1 VEVIFCPY
9 IKKQVFIY
17 SMKFSRIV
25 EELLTELSGSEI
37 YQKYYNKI
45 PYEEFLSIVSA
56 DPQTIIDNE
65 TVITRMGKF
74 SKLLVSMFQ
83 KGGLKIEDLDKAK
96 EYLGYIYK
104 HSTPI
109 DINKIRELG
118 DLYNVVKQYIVQ
130 DTKNFVEVLKQLS
143 PNQDYK
149 LLYNG
154 EDWVIYQPITEKG
167 ACYLGVSTEWC
178 TTWGPYTL
186 NKKHKDRGNMF
197 ATYNKRGPLY
207 IMINKTNHD
216 DKYQFHFES
225 KQFMDVND
233 KQINKSEFFRHKDEL
248 KHYFF
253 PSLIKDVSEEQH
265 KLEISRIYL
274 LSDEEGLELVKKSIG
289 NINNLLVTSIMNGD
303 EETLP
308 TLIVDG
314 EIDGDIQIEN
324 GRLIIPVKDIRG
336 ESDGTRRVINDYRY
350 EEDNGYE
357 FVYNDIEDRY
367 YSDEDYKIELLPF
380 FKSFY
385 EGNSGE
391 ILSTLG
397 IQNYQLFETSYFENF
412 LHNKD
417 IKEELIDTVA
427 ILSRESYETQNGIAA
442 DDIEKYIHFGYR
454 DEEYNVNIV
463 YFIQFLIIKNIDK
476 IVDDT
481 YSVQDVM
488 DMYIDHYSID
498 TERDEPIYNF
508 DMTFPKYGDGSS
520 FSQKI
525 DKYFEALLEDSEGSE
540 GCVELRKKL
549 NIIVRDLFKGHN
561 KFENDHVMVNIESL
575 DIDCGDGSI
584 LITYFNKDT
593 GKRYNGKV
601 KVDNLPSYVTN
612 YQLFENLITFKK
624 NI

>member
-1 VEVIFCPY
+1 
-9 IKKQVFIY
+9 
-17 SMKFSRIV
+17 MKFSRIV

-37 YQKYYNKI
+37 YQKYYSKI
-45 PYEEFLSIVSA
+45 PYEDFLLIVSA
-56 DPQTIIDNE
+56 DPQTRIDNE
-65 TVITRMGKF
+65 TVITKMGKF
-74 SKLLVSMFQ
+74 SKLLISMFQ

-109 DINKIRELG
+109 DINKIQELG

-130 DTKNFVEVLKQLS
+130 DTKNFVEVLKQLT
-143 PNQDYK
+143 PKEDYE

-154 EDWVIYQPITEKG
+154 EDWVIYHPLTEKG

-225 KQFMDVND
+225 KQFMDIND

-265 KLEISRIYL
+265 KLEISRIFL
-274 LSDEEGLELVKKSIG
+274 LSDEEALELVKKSIG
-289 NINNLLVTSIMNGD
+289 NINNPLVVAIMNDD
-303 EETLP
+303 EEVLP
-308 TLIVDG
+308 TLIVDN
-314 EIDGDIQIEN
+314 EIDGTIEVSQ
-324 GRLIIPVKDIRG
+324 GRLIIPVKEIRG
-336 ESDGTRRVINDYRY
+336 DADGTRAVINDYRY

-357 FVYNDIEDRY
+357 FVYNDIEDRF
-367 YSDEDYKIELLPF
+367 YSDDDYKNELLPY
-380 FKSFY
+380 FKAFY
-385 EGNSGE
+385 EENSSD
-391 ILSTLG
+391 ILSSLG

-412 LHNKD
+412 LHNEG

-427 ILSRESYETQNGIAA
+427 SLSRESYETQNGIAA

-454 DEEYNVNIV
+454 DEEYNVNVV
-463 YFIQFLIIKNIDK
+463 YFIQFLIIKDIDK

-508 DMTFPKYGDGSS
+508 DTTFPKYGDGGS

-525 DKYFEALLEDSEGSE
+525 DKYFESILEDSEGSE

-549 NIIVRDLFKGHN
+549 NTIIRDLFKGSDRI
-561 KFENDHVMVNIESL
+561 ENDHMSIVLKSM
-575 DIDCGDGSI
+575 DIDCGKGSVEVDF
-584 LITYFNKDT
+584 YNKDT
-593 GKRYNGKV
+593 NKRYTGGV
-601 KVDNLPSYVTN
+601 KVDNLATYVTN
-612 YQLFENLITFKK
+612 YKLFENFVTFKK